1 MAGTLAKQELT
12 DKRADNENL
21 RTHVMA
27 IVR

>member
-21 RTHVMA
+21 CTHVMA